1 MNKGEFV
8 NYLAKKHSCTK
19 VDTEKTIDM
28 FTASTIDTIDADSEI
43 SLISFDNFSVSK
55 KLPPNTQITTI

>member
-8 NYLAKKHSCTK
+8 NYLATKHSCTK

-28 FTASTIDTIDADSEI
+28 STASTIDTIDADNDI
-43 SLISFDNFSVSK
+43 SLISSIIFLLAKSYLQTLK
-55 KLPPNTQITTI
+55 